1 MHLRFFDFEVTPH
14 YWLCVFGD
22 LPDDWRE
29 NKPDESIKNTFR
41 SVNSNMPNCRELIIN
56 EMRQC
61 DYCLVGYNIKGYD
74 LMIANGIYQGFT
86 PEQIKIINDL
96 IIDKSC
102 MFSTK
107 EHMRLNS
114 FAKRRM
120 SGVVYL
126 DLFDSSNGTLKDKE
140 STLELS
146 ILESSVPFDKEDLT
160 DEDKLD
166 LEYYCKHD
174 VWAAMVWYMT
184 IVAPFINS
192 KLAVARVFN
201 LPEADAYRCTNAQLV
216 AKAVDATRCQFA
228 DAERQDIILPTRIKS
243 YIEQNL
249 PKDVID
255 YVCHNTAIKKVM
267 MFKNEV
273 VYADGGIHS
282 TYFTNQARKETDILY
297 AESDTEYVLLNL
309 DVSSFYPSIM
319 IVLDTLSR
327 CIKNKERFKF
337 VFEDRIRIKH
347 KKDKTKEDDDLQL
360 AYKLILNTT
369 YGASGCEYLDLCD
382 KYQRTRTCRYG
393 QLLLTALANKLY
405 NSITGLSI
413 IQTNTDGILIY
424 VKRKDLDKVYAL
436 QKEWQNM
443 SGMGMDADVVDKI
456 WQRDV
461 NNYLMVK
468 EGGKIKRKGA
478 WLIDNY
484 IKPGYIKIAPLDC
497 YAVGKAAIDYLVKGK
512 NPIKTLLSNNKLSD
526 FVVNCMKGPTYKGVV
541 QRMADGSEVQLYK
554 CNRVVATTDTSY
566 GKIYKYKVANDG
578 SKSYAQMPNVPEYCI
593 TVNDDLSTYD
603 FDVIKSKIDYM
614 YYIDRLYDKLN
625 NHYKQLVGNELVTTK
640 RFDLDY
646 E

>member
-1 MHLRFFDFEVTPH
+1 MILRFFDFEVTPH
-14 YWLCVFGD
+14 YWMCIFGD
-22 LPDDWRE
+22 LPNDWKE
-29 NKPDESIKNTFR
+29 NKPTEQIKDTFIKVD
-41 SVNSNMPNCRELIIN
+41 SDMPNSRQLII
-56 EMRQC
+56 EKMRET
-61 DYCLVGYNIKGYD
+61 DYCLVGYNIKNYD

-96 IIDKSC
+96 IIDKTC
-102 MFSTK
+102 AYSTK
-107 EHMRLNS
+107 EHIRLNS
-114 FAKRRM
+114 FAKRRI
-120 SGVVYL
+120 SNVVYL

-146 ILESSVPFDKEDLT
+146 ILESSVPFDKENLT
-160 DEDKLD
+160 IEDKQD

-174 VWAAMVWYMT
+174 VWAAMIWYMT

-192 KLAVARVFN
+192 KLAVAKVFN

-216 AKAVDATRCQFA
+216 AKAVDAVRGQFA
-228 DAERQDIILPTRIKS
+228 DADRQDITLPPRIAN
-243 YIEQNL
+243 YVRTNL
-249 PKDVID
+249 PNEVVD
-255 YVCHNTAIKKVM
+255 YVCNNTAIKKVM

-273 VYADGGIHS
+273 IYADGGIHS
-282 TYFTNQARKETDILY
+282 TYFTNQAKKETDILY
-297 AESDTEYVLLNL
+297 VESDSEYVLLNL

-327 CIKNKERFKF
+327 SIKNKERFKF

-347 KKDKTKEDDDLQL
+347 KKNKTKEDDDLQL

-382 KYQRTRTCRYG
+382 MYQRTRTCRYG
-393 QLLLTALANKLY
+393 QLLLTAFANKLY
-405 NSITGLSI
+405 NSVSSLSVV
-413 IQTNTDGILIY
+413 QTNTDGVLVY
-424 VKRKDLDKVYAL
+424 VKRCDLDKVYSL
-436 QKEWQNM
+436 QNEWQEM

-484 IKPGYIKIAPLDC
+484 IKQGYIKIAPLDC
-497 YAVGKAAIDYLVKGK
+497 YGVGKAAIDYLVKGK
-512 NPIKTLLSNNKLSD
+512 NPIKTLLANNKLSD

-541 QRMADGSEVQLYK
+541 QRMANGTEIELYK
-554 CNRVVATTDTSY
+554 CNRVIATTDKSY
-566 GKIYKYKVANDG
+566 GKIYKYKINNG
-578 SKSYAQMPNVPEYCI
+578 EKSYAQMPNVPEYCI

-603 FDVIKSKIDYM
+603 FNELKKKIDYM
-614 YYIDRLYDKLN
+614 YYIGRLYDKLN
-625 NHYKQLVGNELVTTK
+625 NHYKQLVGNELITTH

-646 E
+646 N